1 MVKAIVARDPLSL
14 SKISPEGSTPLH
26 VACLHGHADL
36 ARFLIEKGCG
46 VKGETDS
53 YGNNPGY
60 YADRWVATGNDEMEG
75 IWGLLEEQE

>member
-14 SKISPEGSTPLH
+14 SKTSSEESTPLH

-53 YGNNPGY
+53 YGNNPGF
-60 YADRWVATGNDEMEG
+60 YAERWVAKGNEDMEG
-75 IWGLLEEQE
+75 IWDLLNED